1 MKAHTLAKGKR
12 VIQRLGHA
20 VSEGLFLIPPG
31 HRFNGQQ
38 LLQRLQL
45 LSPRAG
51 IAQRYGC
58 IFRSGTHAGR
68 DRLLFQPRH
77 QESGNKA
84 VPRAHG
90 IHHGARNDL
99 ARIEAFAVIARLPF
113 PPRVATTIWGP
124 SAAISRIRAL
134 RLSSSEASSEK
145 NATFTWGSAILP
157 ASSSGARPRQR
168 PRGSPWRE
176 RRPVDFPYA
185 PTVR

>member
-58 IFRSGTHAGR
+58 IFRSARMQAGIDSFFSHAIR
-68 DRLLFQPRH
+68 NPAIKLSPAPMVSTT
-77 QESGNKA
+77 E
-84 VPRAHG
+84 HG
-90 IHHGARNDL
+90 
-99 ARIEAFAVIARLPF
+99 
-113 PPRVATTIWGP
+113 TIWPG
-124 SAAISRIRAL
+124 
-134 RLSSSEASSEK
+134 
-145 NATFTWGSAILP
+145 
-157 ASSSGARPRQR
+157 
-168 PRGSPWRE
+168 
-176 RRPVDFPYA
+176 
-185 PTVR
+185 